1 MVRRRRFLVEA
12 LEPRLVLSTL
22 GLQGPDRPGGPP
34 ERFIVTLDPAVSDVA
49 QAAQAMIGPWGGR
62 VGHVYEDA
70 LKGFS
75 VELPPAAA
83 EHLLNNPHVETIE
96 PDVLV
101 HALGDTVPE
110 GVRRIGRP
118 AEMTYPR
125 ETAWNETITDDARVD
140 VDIAIIDTGIKDH
153 FDLNIAGGRRF
164 YTVDIGPPRSRG
176 SFEDGNFTD
185 DHGHGTHVAGTAAAR
200 DQGWGYIGVAPGARL
215 WGVKV
220 LNSSGSG
227 YVSDIIAG
235 VNWVVALKDAD
246 GITPTI
252 EVVNM
257 SLGWPGGSAEENSAM
272 RTAIA
277 TGVAEGIVFVVAAG
291 NDIQDV
297 YGRDGVFG
305 TSDDFIPAA
314 FPEVATISA
323 FVDTDGKPGG
333 LGPSTEYG
341 PDDSFASFS
350 NYSRSVV
357 GDNPVTSPGAAIDL
371 MMPGVNVWST
381 HLNNDFVQYSG
392 TSMASPHAAGLAA
405 LYIADNGRATDAAG
419 VYAIRQALID
429 GGKAWNDPVY
439 GLTHAASP
447 DVYLEKIGWAG
458 DLLVDLAPTVEI
470 TNPTDGEVLRDVA
483 LVEVTAS
490 VTEAEGR
497 TIEQVEF
504 FVGETSIGDGEY
516 GDDGWSVTWDTSAYL
531 DDTYLIRAEATDS
544 QGDIGSHSIT
554 VYLDN
559 VDDAPTVAIT
569 SPEPGATVSGTVVIT
584 AEASDDRGVAQVEFF
599 VGETSIGVGDNV
611 DDTWSITWET
621 SLYNDGDYTIRAEA
635 TDTGTPSQSASASIP
650 VTVDNSVPT
659 LTVELDGWA
668 QSINKNFWKA
678 LVSVTIADGSGS
690 VTGANVVGT
699 FTWNGSSLT
708 RSGTTNAAGQVE
720 FSTDNL
726 STRSVTSV
734 DFFVVSIDGVAYDGE
749 GVRISQSGQ
758 TTPLTADLYAQLA
771 LWQAVEEAESARP
784 KQRER
789 AVEAIDYLM
798 AYQE

>member
-1 MVRRRRFLVEA
+1 
-12 LEPRLVLSTL
+12 
-22 GLQGPDRPGGPP
+22 
-34 ERFIVTLDPAVSDVA
+34 
-49 QAAQAMIGPWGGR
+49 
-62 VGHVYEDA
+62 
-70 LKGFS
+70 
-75 VELPPAAA
+75 
-83 EHLLNNPHVETIE
+83 
-96 PDVLV
+96 
-101 HALGDTVPE
+101 
-110 GVRRIGRP
+110 
-118 AEMTYPR
+118 
-125 ETAWNETITDDARVD
+125 
-140 VDIAIIDTGIKDH
+140 
-153 FDLNIAGGRRF
+153 
-164 YTVDIGPPRSRG
+164 
-176 SFEDGNFTD
+176 
-185 DHGHGTHVAGTAAAR
+185 
-200 DQGWGYIGVAPGARL
+200 
-215 WGVKV
+215 
-220 LNSSGSG
+220 
-227 YVSDIIAG
+227 
-235 VNWVVALKDAD
+235 
-246 GITPTI
+246 
-252 EVVNM
+252 
-257 SLGWPGGSAEENSAM
+257 
-272 RTAIA
+272 
-277 TGVAEGIVFVVAAG
+277 
-291 NDIQDV
+291 
-297 YGRDGVFG
+297 
-305 TSDDFIPAA
+305 
-314 FPEVATISA
+314 
-323 FVDTDGKPGG
+323 
-333 LGPSTEYG
+333 
-341 PDDSFASFS
+341 
-350 NYSRSVV
+350 
-357 GDNPVTSPGAAIDL
+357 
-371 MMPGVNVWST
+371 MPGVNVWST

-584 AEASDDRGVAQVEFF
+584 AEASDDRGVDQVEFF

-659 LTVELDGWA
+659 LTVELAGWA

-708 RSGTTNAAGQVE
+708 RSGTTNAAGQVT

>member
-1 MVRRRRFLVEA
+1 M
-12 LEPRLVLSTL
+12 
-22 GLQGPDRPGGPP
+22 
-34 ERFIVTLDPAVSDVA
+34 
-49 QAAQAMIGPWGGR
+49 
-62 VGHVYEDA
+62 
-70 LKGFS
+70 
-75 VELPPAAA
+75 
-83 EHLLNNPHVETIE
+83 
-96 PDVLV
+96 
-101 HALGDTVPE
+101 
-110 GVRRIGRP
+110 
-118 AEMTYPR
+118 
-125 ETAWNETITDDARVD
+125 
-140 VDIAIIDTGIKDH
+140 
-153 FDLNIAGGRRF
+153 
-164 YTVDIGPPRSRG
+164 
-176 SFEDGNFTD
+176 
-185 DHGHGTHVAGTAAAR
+185 
-200 DQGWGYIGVAPGARL
+200 
-215 WGVKV
+215 
-220 LNSSGSG
+220 
-227 YVSDIIAG
+227 SDIIAG

-584 AEASDDRGVAQVEFF
+584 AEASDDRGVDQVEFF

-659 LTVELDGWA
+659 LTVELAGWA

-708 RSGTTNAAGQVE
+708 RSGTTNAAGQVT